1 MFFIF
6 VGIVFFVFIFFKIKD
21 LKKNPLKEKS
31 KKVRATI
38 ILVTLFI
45 FACMFVLAGIGS
57 IASDRGPSLDDKSL
71 NGRLNYYATINATHP
86 TEIMNQ
92 KMSDVRVEI
101 FDYSVQVKLLVRN
114 PYDED
119 TFIRDS
125 SMYALKAAK
134 DIYENCPEVNKIYF
148 EFDMKFMDKYGKES
162 VSKAFGFYYEREMA
176 EKVNYDNFKNMVL
189 VDYNKMWN
197 VINTTYID
205 PVVTRG
211 LKKFSKQQFMIAQE
225 ANSHENRVKEFVENK
240 IDESWETDF
249 SPEHL
254 QWSKRSA
261 KAMDWN
267 DAVNYCETLNEGN
280 HNDWKLPKIGELR
293 TLIKNCPKT
302 ELNGVCKIGKKNCL
316 SLDCFEK
323 LSGYCSCEYK
333 DKNSGYYSK
342 LKDGSDIWLWSSSS
356 LSESQYSK
364 YRWYVNFDDGGVGEY
379 KADADN
385 LYVRCVRDATKNVP
399 TAEQVENKKGA
410 NITKKTTTNT
420 QTATQQTNLKT
431 DAVVFL
437 GGDQMTIMG
446 AVEKSE
452 IDLQITKK
460 LSNIKMCYEKELDKN
475 PNLSGKIVINFVIS
489 AAGAVSSSKVQKTT
503 MGNTTVE
510 SCVADQIKK
519 IRFSAPKGGGI
530 VIVNYPIVFDSKK

>member
-101 FDYSVQVKLLVRN
+101 FDYSVQVKLLVKD

-134 DIYENCPEVNKIYF
+134 DIYENCPEVNRIYF

-162 VSKAFGFYYEREMA
+162 VSKAFGFYYEREME

-267 DAVNYCETLNEGN
+267 DAVNYCKTLNEGN
-280 HNDWKLPKIGELR
+280 HNDWKLPTIGELR

-385 LYVRCVRDATKNVP
+385 LYVRCVRVEANKVLPQKRTAKDMAESSTKQDTKIINDNSKNNNGSEKKIVAKVSIGKTEVDGAIDSTGVDKVIKSIKPAIQRCYDKALLANP
-399 TAEQVENKKGA
+399 TLQGKVSLAISINEKGHVENIKTTEDTLNDDGINKCFLGILNRLRFSKPNDGKA
-410 NITKKTTTNT
+410 NI
-420 QTATQQTNLKT
+420 
-431 DAVVFL
+431 VF
-437 GGDQMTIMG
+437 
-446 AVEKSE
+446 
-452 IDLQITKK
+452 QI
-460 LSNIKMCYEKELDKN
+460 LFAN
-475 PNLSGKIVINFVIS
+475 
-489 AAGAVSSSKVQKTT
+489 
-503 MGNTTVE
+503 
-510 SCVADQIKK
+510 
-519 IRFSAPKGGGI
+519 
-530 VIVNYPIVFDSKK
+530 